1 MKTLLYFL
9 PLIFLASCAD
19 KVQPRAIEL
28 IELSSK

>member
-1 MKTLLYFL
+1 MKHLLSIL
-9 PLIFLASCAD
+9 ACILLASCAD